1 MKNQITKITISA
13 FFAVAVVL
21 TSCMNDKYD
30 DLSNNVTF
38 TNFDFKTTAD
48 VNVSISTLNSQN
60 SALSGVF
67 VKLYTRNPLNADGS
81 LIADSENYLIYK
93 GVTNSSGKLN
103 CKIAPATT
111 ADTLTVLINSIGLPQ
126 LNQYKI
132 ESNMSITIG
141 GTNASVSK
149 VSSQKRVAANN
160 SAVSL
165 PTPTKVNGYYVL
177 GSWDSNGLPSYLWS
191 PGDIIENDFL
201 ADVNATLPERVKLT
215 VSHPEYLS
223 TTAKGGIVLIEDAEV
238 WVTFVHEG
246 AGNLN
251 SLGYYTH
258 PTSTPPSSASSITDA
273 TIIFPNSSFS
283 GSGGALA
290 SGNKVQLLYLDPA
303 TGKYTTEFPK
313 GTTVAWFLKSPGFSG
328 GNITKSGTVFY
339 SDLRFNP
346 ESTEEKRIH
355 NVLLKDNARK
365 LLLLGFEDLNRDG
378 SSDED
383 FNDAIFYSTVTPYT
397 AIQSDFYKPIDTPL
411 DTDNDGIGDT
421 MDEYPTDP
429 AKAFNNY
436 YPAKNIVGTLAFED
450 LWPHRGDYDFNDLVV
465 DYNFNQITNAD
476 NKVVEIDASLTVRAI
491 GASSRNGFALM
502 LNTSNTNIKS
512 VTGQSLVKDI
522 FSIAA
527 NGAENRQA
535 KAVIPVFDDAFTFIG
550 KNGFVNTVQGE
561 AYTNPKTATINIK
574 LNTPVAISDF
584 GTPPYNAFIVIDSD
598 RTKEVHLPGSA
609 PTELADV
616 NLFGTE
622 DDNSNL
628 AIAKYYMSDKY
639 LPWAINLPVQFNY
652 PSEKQ
657 DITKTHLMFNP
668 WAVSRGYNFMDWY
681 VNKSGYRDDSK
692 IYKK

>member
-1 MKNQITKITISA
+1 MKKQMKKLTITATL
-13 FFAVAVVL
+13 AVAVL
-21 TSCMNDKYD
+21 LSSCMNDKFD

-38 TNFDFKTTAD
+38 TNFDFKTTTEVS
-48 VNVSISTLNSQN
+48 VNISTLNTQN

-67 VKLYTRNPLNADGS
+67 VKLYTKNPLNADGS
-81 LIADSENYLIYK
+81 LISDSENYLIYK
-93 GVTNSSGKLN
+93 GVTNASGKLN

-111 ADTLTVLINSIGLPQ
+111 ADSLTVLINSIGLPQ

-132 ESNMSITIG
+132 EPNMSITIG
-141 GTNASVSK
+141 GSNATASK
-149 VSSQKRVAANN
+149 VSTQKRVAVTTKV
-160 SAVSL
+160 VSL

-177 GSWDSNGLPSYLWS
+177 GSWDTNGYPSYLWS
-191 PGDIIENDFL
+191 PGDIIGNDFL
-201 ADVNATLPERVKLT
+201 DDVNATLPERVKLT
-215 VSHPEYLS
+215 TSHPDYLS

-251 SLGYYTH
+251 SLGYYTY
-258 PTSTPPSSASSITDA
+258 PTSTPPSKLNDIDDA

-283 GSGGALA
+283 GSGGSLA
-290 SGNKVQLLYLDPA
+290 SGNKVQLLYLDQA
-303 TGKYTTEFPK
+303 TGKYTTVFPK

-346 ESTEEKRIH
+346 ESTEERRIH

-397 AIQSDFYKPIDTPL
+397 AIQSDFYKPIDTPV
-411 DTDNDGIGDT
+411 DTDKDGIGDT
-421 MDEYPTDP
+421 MDDYPTDP
-429 AKAFNNY
+429 TKAFNNY
-436 YPAKNIVGTLAFED
+436 YPAKNMVGTLAFED
-450 LWPHRGDYDFNDLVV
+450 LWPYKGDYDFNDLVV

-476 NKVVEIDASLTVRAI
+476 NKVVEVDASLTVRAI
-491 GASSRNGFALM
+491 GASARNGFALM
-502 LNTSNTNIKS
+502 LNTNNTNIKS

-522 FSIAA
+522 FSMAS
-527 NGAENRQA
+527 NGTENKQT
-535 KAVIPVFDDAFTFIG
+535 KAVIPVFDDAFMFIG
-550 KNGFVNTVQGE
+550 KNGFVNTVPGE
-561 AYTNPKTATINIK
+561 TYTNPKTATINIK

-584 GTPPYNAFIVIDSD
+584 GTPPYNVFIVIDGN
-598 RTKEVHLPGSA
+598 RAKEVHLPGSA

-616 NLFGTE
+616 NLFGTG
-622 DDNSNL
+622 DDNTNL
-628 AIAKYYMSDKY
+628 AIAKYYMSDRY
-639 LPWAINLPVQFNY
+639 LPWAINLPAQFDY

-657 DITKTHLMFNP
+657 DITKTYLMFNP
-668 WAVSRGYNFMDWY
+668 WAVSRGFNFMDWY
-681 VNKSGYRDDSK
+681 TNKSGYRNDNK

>member
-303 TGKYTTEFPK
+303 TGKYTTVFPK

-378 SSDED
+378 SSD
-383 FNDAIFYSTVTPYT
+383 
-397 AIQSDFYKPIDTPL
+397 
-411 DTDNDGIGDT
+411 
-421 MDEYPTDP
+421 
-429 AKAFNNY
+429 
-436 YPAKNIVGTLAFED
+436 
-450 LWPHRGDYDFNDLVV
+450 
-465 DYNFNQITNAD
+465 
-476 NKVVEIDASLTVRAI
+476 
-491 GASSRNGFALM
+491 
-502 LNTSNTNIKS
+502 
-512 VTGQSLVKDI
+512 
-522 FSIAA
+522 
-527 NGAENRQA
+527 
-535 KAVIPVFDDAFTFIG
+535 
-550 KNGFVNTVQGE
+550 
-561 AYTNPKTATINIK
+561 
-574 LNTPVAISDF
+574 
-584 GTPPYNAFIVIDSD
+584 
-598 RTKEVHLPGSA
+598 
-609 PTELADV
+609 
-616 NLFGTE
+616 
-622 DDNSNL
+622 
-628 AIAKYYMSDKY
+628 
-639 LPWAINLPVQFNY
+639 
-652 PSEKQ
+652 
-657 DITKTHLMFNP
+657 
-668 WAVSRGYNFMDWY
+668 
-681 VNKSGYRDDSK
+681 
-692 IYKK
+692 